1 MNLLGS
7 QFKFAVNSCE
17 IVEFCFIRQD
27 IREKY
32 APKPM
37 KKVRKK
43 NRNWSNA
50 IKFATTDYF
59 EIHSQNETKW
69 KRKYGTFSPDEVLYL
84 FSLIED
90 FFPKPR
96 TSTLKKMNKLLLWLN
111 FVHADVCDWNAFSE
125 QWEEISDKSC
135 MNYIDD
141 VLGAILR
148 AFKGTPQILDCP
160 MTDEIRQRMFDI
172 LQLNEAK
179 FANALVSIDG
189 KASRMYG
196 RGHKE
201 LRCFKFKFRAAQ
213 NHMNIY
219 DRVLGLSIACSI
231 GNAGHNSDKGIFNR
245 HHWSKRSTLLSKLK
259 EYLMFADTGYI
270 GSDFSFVAYKPKV
283 HQID

>member
-1 MNLLGS
+1 
-7 QFKFAVNSCE
+7 
-17 IVEFCFIRQD
+17 
-27 IREKY
+27 
-32 APKPM
+32 
-37 KKVRKK
+37 
-43 NRNWSNA
+43 
-50 IKFATTDYF
+50 
-59 EIHSQNETKW
+59 
-69 KRKYGTFSPDEVLYL
+69 
-84 FSLIED
+84 
-90 FFPKPR
+90 
-96 TSTLKKMNKLLLWLN
+96 MNKLLLWLN
-111 FVHADVCDWNAFSE
+111 FVHADVCDWNSFSE

-141 VLGAILR
+141 VLCAILR

-160 MTDEIRQRMFDI
+160 MTDEIRHRMFEI

-196 RGHKE
+196 RGHRE

-245 HHWSKRSTLLSKLK
+245 HPWSTRSVLLSKLK

-270 GSDFSFVAYKPKV
+270 GSDFSFVAYRPKRNQALYQTERKKFWTEHSQV
-283 HQID
+283 RAHVEHEFGKFWHSQFPTLNFWKRSSTNAFRRKRINITCCFLIMNVIRLYRFHKLTVEGDEIESN